1 MPFTLSHPAIVLP
14 LNLLPARWVSI
25 TGLVIGSLAPDLQS
39 YFTPGADK
47 THSHT
52 WWGILWFC
60 IPVSILLS
68 FVFHLIVREMLI
80 MHLPRVVQIKMIR
93 YKDVNWPA
101 LFREKWPV
109 IIISMAVGAASHLF
123 WDSFSHFD
131 GFFIRD
137 NPALQGNMDVLGRSV
152 EIPFVIQ
159 YVNSLVG
166 LVIIAIAILQVPRSR
181 NVRIRVVI
189 LKYWVI
195 IALLTVIFAFPGA
208 ASTDRFKLDDF
219 ITSLISAFCT
229 ALLITSL
236 LFRQGYV
243 KDAWKPKAKKP

>member
-14 LNLLPARWVSI
+14 LNLLPAKWVSL

-52 WWGILWFC
+52 WWGIIWFC
-60 IPVSILLS
+60 IPVSIVLS
-68 FVFHLIVREMLI
+68 FVFHLVVREMLI
-80 MHLPRVVQIKMIR
+80 MHLPRMLQLKMIR

-101 LFREKWPV
+101 LFKKRWPV
-109 IIISMAVGAASHLF
+109 ILISIAVGAASHLF

-137 NPALQGNMDVLGRSV
+137 NPALQGNMDVFGRSV

-159 YVNSLVG
+159 YVNSLIG
-166 LVIIAIAILQVPRSR
+166 LIVIVAAVLQVPRSR

-189 LKYWVI
+189 LKYWLI
-195 IALLTVIFAFPGA
+195 IGGLTVLFAFFNA
-208 ASTDRFKLDDF
+208 KTTDRFNLDDF
-219 ITSLISAFCT
+219 ITGVISAFCS

-236 LFRQGYV
+236 LFKQGYIR
-243 KDAWKPKAKKP
+243 DAWKHTPKKA